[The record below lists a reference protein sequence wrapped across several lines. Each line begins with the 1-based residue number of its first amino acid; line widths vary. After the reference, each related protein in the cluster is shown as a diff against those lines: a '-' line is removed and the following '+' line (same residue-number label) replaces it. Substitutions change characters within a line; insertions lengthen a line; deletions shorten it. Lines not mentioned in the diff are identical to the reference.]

1 MKIFSQAP
9 CRLSLFGG
17 GTDVEPYASI
27 YGGLCINMAINIRQK
42 FTFDDEILPEPAIWY
57 REGRDEKF
65 YKAFLDEFSFDK
77 HWIQI
82 FDGKLEAGLGS
93 SASAAVALVGG
104 LARIKGINLS
114 KKDIADKAWDIE
126 VNKIG
131 LFGGKQDQYCSALGG
146 FNVLNFDENG
156 VLIMSL
162 SRNWGEFIYPY
173 LVLFY
178 LGKNRQSATIQ
189 EGFKNLT
196 SQQIDALHKIKEIA
210 EKGFDLISQGKIKEI
225 GELLDESYFYKKQ
238 SNKGV
243 SDDEIDE
250 IYEAG
255 IEVGAYG
262 GKIMGAGGGGHMVF
276 ICPLDKREKLVNK
289 MAELGVREID
299 FSIDWNGVEVRR
311 L

>member
-1 MKIFSQAP
+1 M
-9 CRLSLFGG
+9 
-17 GTDVEPYASI
+17 EPYASI

-289 MAELGVREID
+289 MVELGVQEID
-299 FSIDWNGVEVRR
+299 FSIDWNGLETRR